1 MHRNLERAARLFA
14 RWLSILLFLLALLGI
29 VMLLAGDGWHRLQL
43 TLIHQRAGAGSLM
56 LIGASYICLQL
67 SRPRR
72 WMELIKG
79 LLLGVAFVFWGGE
92 LFVPPGALVTA
103 MDSLVIA
110 IFVVDLSLIIYEHLQ
125 RKDQETP

>member
-1 MHRNLERAARLFA
+1 MNRTLERAARRLA

-29 VMLLAGDGWHRLQL
+29 VTLLAGDGWHRLQL
-43 TLIHQRAGAGSLM
+43 TALHQRAGAGSLM
-56 LIGASYICLQL
+56 LIGASYMCLQL
-67 SRPRR
+67 SWPRR
-72 WMELIKG
+72 WLELIKG
-79 LLLGVAFVFWGGE
+79 VLLGVAFVLWGGE

-103 MDSLVIA
+103 MDSLVVT